1 MQRVVIF
8 SLALVVTALGC
19 GNGDGSGCAVLSDST
34 GGQLSQLGTPQ
45 LQISVEAR
53 FLSIDENF
61 LDQLGVDFDLTT
73 NMGEDNG
80 GAVGGFSGELDDL
93 VVPSGAAGG
102 AANRE
107 FVVPQNYDPMSYL
120 GTNWPDFIRPF
131 GDTAEFVMLPP
142 FNCVIFEA
150 GSFTLP
156 VNFPGITLKNLP
168 ATDSGLTGAA
178 VKYTFLDDVQLTAV
192 LQALEADINNK
203 TITAPT
209 LTLYNDQRALVTVQ
223 DAMPTLGELT
233 PGFANEISGIVSAPT
248 SINTGTSLSF
258 VPHVV
263 EGTDNVI
270 LTIRP
275 SLAASAPLGQAFE
288 AGGLPADLEFTIE
301 EGSRNYVKIEVP
313 DGQTVALGGFM
324 QVGQQEESGIPF
336 LKNVPI
342 ISWLFGT
349 GSKFTNPNAE
359 LLVFLTPHIIR
370 SD

>member
-1 MQRVVIF
+1 MQRVVIC

-209 LTLYNDQRALVTVQ
+209 LTLYNDQH
-223 DAMPTLGELT
+223 
-233 PGFANEISGIVSAPT
+233 EISGIVSAPT

-342 ISWLFGT
+342 ISWLLGT
-349 GSKFTNPNAE
+349 ESKFTNPNAD
-359 LLVFLTPHIIR
+359 LMVFVTPHIIR